1 MLLNSN
7 RNNEY
12 VKRADGG
19 FARGQATEDFW
30 QKPAGAS
37 SGHLAAGSGVL
48 LKEKPPPPPPRR
60 PAAPWAWAE
69 EVRAAA
75 AARAAEE
82 AFDATEYDD
91 EAPLRALQALSLIHI

>member
-37 SGHLAAGSGVL
+37 SGHLT
-48 LKEKPPPPPPRR
+48 
-60 PAAPWAWAE
+60 AE
-69 EVRAAA
+69 LPDQSRAMHA
-75 AARAAEE
+75 
-82 AFDATEYDD
+82 
-91 EAPLRALQALSLIHI
+91 

>member
-1 MLLNSN
+1 MN
-7 RNNEY
+7 

-48 LKEKPPPPPPRR
+48 LKEK
-60 PAAPWAWAE
+60 
-69 EVRAAA
+69 AAA
-75 AARAAEE
+75 AAAAAPGGALGLGRGGARAA
-82 AFDATEYDD
+82 ARARGRGG
-91 EAPLRALQALSLIHI
+91 LRRNGI